1 MSHDQNFKNLIL
13 DYPHQALRFF
23 AADEAADIDERVTIT
38 PIRQEQLK
46 DRLGDR
52 FLEVDVPLL
61 AEWPDGRREALLF
74 LLEEETR
81 ARRFS
86 IYRLVSY
93 CASLAELLG
102 TDRIVPVVIF
112 LDGGHRQS
120 ELRLGGDLHTY
131 LHFHYLV
138 CDLARIDATAW
149 LESDNIVA
157 RLNLPAMAYP
167 PSRKIDIYAQAMR
180 GLFNLETDPERQA
193 KYLDFIDIYADLDDN
208 ERKVYEQRYPEEV
221 QKMTTFADRFIEK
234 GFEEGIEKGI
244 EKGIIEGKAQGQ
256 ASVLLKQLQIRFGGV
271 DSQYRQRIEQA
282 DADTLLLWAE
292 RVLTADSIEDVF
304 I

>member
-1 MSHDQNFKNLIL
+1 M
-13 DYPHQALRFF
+13 
-23 AADEAADIDERVTIT
+23 
-38 PIRQEQLK
+38 
-46 DRLGDR
+46 
-52 FLEVDVPLL
+52 
-61 AEWPDGRREALLF
+61 
-74 LLEEETR
+74 
-81 ARRFS
+81 
-86 IYRLVSY
+86 
-93 CASLAELLG
+93 
-102 TDRIVPVVIF
+102 IF
-112 LDGGHRQS
+112 LDGGNRQS

-131 LHFHYLV
+131 LRFHYLV

-149 LESDNIVA
+149 LKSDNIVA

-167 PSRKIDIYAQAMR
+167 PSRKVDIYAQAMR
-180 GLFNLETDPERQA
+180 GLFNLEADPERQA

-244 EKGIIEGKAQGQ
+244 VEGKAQGQ
-256 ASVLLKQLQIRFGGV
+256 AAVLLKQLQIRFGGV

-292 RVLTADSIEDVF
+292 RVLTANSLEDVF

>member
-1 MSHDQNFKNLIL
+1 MASSRNNAQGREGRPQWPKIHG
-13 DYPHQALRFF
+13 R
-23 AADEAADIDERVTIT
+23 RVRT
-38 PIRQEQLK
+38 PIRQEQIK
-46 DRLGDR
+46 ERLGDR

-61 AEWPDGRREALLF
+61 VEWPDGRREALLF

-93 CASLAELLG
+93 CVSLAELLG

-112 LDGGHRQS
+112 LDGGHPPR
-120 ELRLGGDLHTY
+120 ELRLGGDFHSY
-131 LHFHYLV
+131 LRFHYLV

-180 GLFNLETDPERQA
+180 GLFNLETNPERQA

-221 QKMTTFADRFIEK
+221 RKMTTFAERFIEK
-234 GFEEGIEKGI
+234 GVIQ
-244 EKGIIEGKAQGQ
+244 GKAL
-256 ASVLLKQLQIRFGGV
+256 VLLKQLQIRFGGV

-292 RVLTADSIEDVF
+292 RILTADSIEDVF